1 MLFFFRFRQLFPIY
15 LLVGGMGSA
24 DFLQCQHIHNDI
36 LRLGNARPT
45 VACHVEGQGSGKME
59 VGRELFQVAVDAQ
72 CTVAVLLLLG
82 AVLALDK
89 RQEVWGGCGCLRIC
103 RGCAGCRARFGL
115 ASAPCLTAG
124 VDDATLADVRL
135 AQKGKVDGAIPHR

>member
-59 VGRELFQVAVDAQ
+59 VGRELFQVAVDAL

-89 RQEVWGGCGCLRIC
+89 RQEVWGDVGVCVFVEDAQNVGHDSDLHLRPVLL
-103 RGCAGCRARFGL
+103 R
-115 ASAPCLTAG
+115 
-124 VDDATLADVRL
+124 V
-135 AQKGKVDGAIPHR
+135 